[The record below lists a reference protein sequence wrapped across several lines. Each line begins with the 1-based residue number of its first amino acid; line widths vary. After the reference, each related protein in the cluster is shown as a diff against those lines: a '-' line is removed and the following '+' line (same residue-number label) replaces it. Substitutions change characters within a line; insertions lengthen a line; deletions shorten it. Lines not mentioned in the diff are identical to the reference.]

1 MATTDLGLG
10 TGTGGSATPGLPAG
24 IEGKMERGAG
34 FAPGQSGRTAPA
46 LANVT
51 EIRPMA
57 HAVDNYAHNPLIH
70 RDRRLGKSRSAW
82 VSSFACEDLKP
93 LIVCRGPIRKE
104 AMDVYH
110 EMGISHY
117 GILLSEKDSIV
128 YANALAPEL
137 RTLTDSRRVHRV
149 PDYTGASKEERVER
163 IHQIIRI
170 AKDNGY
176 NAIFAGYGF
185 MAEDDEFVAAIEKA
199 GLNFVGPC
207 AATQSGAGKKDEAK
221 RTALSVNVSV
231 TPGIDNV
238 TARALVRKHPSR
250 KQLLALVTSDGL
262 ECDPK
267 VLGNGELSLED
278 LADHILYASYNKGI
292 DLFSIEE
299 LCAQVQIEVAA
310 MLKKYPQSRVRL
322 KAIGGGGGKG
332 QRLLGASL
340 LNQKNADDAMIAKEA
355 AEAPTLV
362 REILNEVKANGIGD
376 NKNVLVELN
385 IEQTRHNEI
394 QLIGNGDWCLALG
407 GRDCSLQMHEQK
419 LLEVSV
425 TQEGLLAAIKRAEA
439 AGKPAEVKA
448 LESDLKVLQ
457 RMEEESERFGLAV
470 GLDSAST
477 FECIVD
483 RDRHYFMEVNTRIQV
498 EHRVT
503 ELCYSLKFTNPEDP
517 SDFFMVESLVEAM
530 ALLARHRKRLP
541 KPERV
546 VRFNASVEARLNAT
560 DASLSPHAGG
570 MIRYWSKPIDGEIRD
585 DQGIS
590 MVNPDT
596 NIFIKYKVAGA
607 YDSNIALLLTKGE
620 DRLDSYE
627 RMSEVLCATTLRGSD
642 LATNLEFHYGLVNW
656 FLGRNVMAKPTTRFV
671 VPYLTLVGTLKE
683 VANKLDPVYAF
694 LQMKKHY
701 AKQIGDLFADQPEL
715 QAKELKNISSLLD
728 RKGTLIIRPIE
739 RLLGD
744 PHLLSGWLSMN
755 TKNFRIDNGKVV
767 WLRNPVGVLNETY
780 EYLHMNYRPHKP
792 AAEIIL
798 DHDNELLQQALRF
811 SRTLREKFGLA
822 RDEYFIL
829 HEILQH
835 EEPQGEFDAATW
847 DAIRS
852 AHFGYEAGLELLGI
866 LFQVGQATK
875 FWDLCVEEDLEITI
889 PEYLTDPELQARM
902 KKLLVPPPATKADE
916 IVSICGGMYY
926 GQEAPGMPSFVTEGM
941 HFEKGQPLYIIEVM
955 KMFNKVYAPFSG
967 TIDRILMTS
976 ADGTIVSKGQPLFKV
991 TPDEIFVEVD
1001 QNAVEKEKRAVTS
1014 EYLKAVL

>member
-1 MATTDLGLG
+1 MAK
-10 TGTGGSATPGLPAG
+10 
-24 IEGKMERGAG
+24 I
-34 FAPGQSGRTAPA
+34 
-46 LANVT
+46 
-51 EIRPMA
+51 I
-57 HAVDNYAHNPLIH
+57 DNYSHNPLVH
-70 RDRRLGKSRSAW
+70 RDRRLAGSPSPW
-82 VSSFACEDLKP
+82 VASFSCVELKP

-104 AMDVYH
+104 AMDVYA
-110 EMGISHY
+110 EMGITHF

-128 YANALAPEL
+128 YPNALAPEL
-137 RTLTDSRRVHRV
+137 RTLTDSKRVHRV

-170 AKDNGY
+170 ALENGY
-176 NAIFAGYGF
+176 DSIFAGYGF

-199 GLNFVGPC
+199 GLKFIGPC
-207 AATQSGAGKKDEAK
+207 SATQAGAGKKDEAK

-250 KQLLALVTSDGL
+250 EKLLALASSDGL
-262 ECDPK
+262 ECDPQ
-267 VLGNGELSLED
+267 LLANQELTLEA

-299 LCAQVQIEVAA
+299 LCAQVQIEVTA

-340 LNQKNADDAMIAKEA
+340 LNLKNPDDAAIAKEA

-376 NKNVLVELN
+376 NKNILVELN

-394 QLIGNGDWCLALG
+394 QLIGNGEWCLALG

-425 TQEGLLAAIKRAEA
+425 TKEGLDAAIARARE

-448 LESDLKVLQ
+448 LESDLMVLG
-457 RMEEESERFGLAV
+457 RMEEESERFGVAV

-503 ELCYSLKFTNPEDP
+503 ELCYALKFVNPENP
-517 SDFFMVESLVEAM
+517 KDFFVVESLVEAM
-530 ALLARHRKRLP
+530 ALLAQHKKRLP
-541 KPERV
+541 RPERM
-546 VRFNASVEARLNAT
+546 VRFNAAVEARLNAT

-570 MIRYWSKPIDGEIRD
+570 MIRYWSKPVDGEIRD

-596 NIFIKYKVAGA
+596 GLFIKYKVAGA

-627 RMSEVLCATTLRGSD
+627 RMSDVLCSATLRGSD

-683 VANKLDPVYAF
+683 VANKIDPVYAF

-701 AKQIGDLFADQPEL
+701 AKQISDLFEGQPEV
-715 QAKELKNISSLLD
+715 QAKEMKNMSTLLD

-755 TKNFRIDNGKVV
+755 TKNFRIEGGKVV

-780 EYLHMNYRPHKP
+780 EYLHMQYRAHKP
-792 AAEIIL
+792 AAEMIWG
-798 DHDNELLQQALRF
+798 HDNDLLQAALRF
-811 SRTLREKFGLA
+811 SRSLRQHFGLE
-822 RDEYFIL
+822 RDEYFTL
-829 HEILQH
+829 FEILQH
-835 EEPQGEFDAATW
+835 DEPQGGFDAAAW
-847 DAIRS
+847 EQIRS
-852 AHFGYEAGLELLGI
+852 SHFGFEAGLELLGM
-866 LFQVGQATK
+866 LFQIGEDTK
-875 FWDLCVEEDLEITI
+875 FWDLRVEEDLEITI

-902 KKLLVPPPATKADE
+902 KKLLVPPPASKVDE
-916 IVSICGGMYY
+916 VVAVCGGMYY
-926 GQEAPGMPSFVTEGM
+926 GQEAPGMPPFVHEGM
-941 HFEKGQPLYIIEVM
+941 HFEKGQPLYIVEVM

-967 TIDRILMTS
+967 TIDKILMTS

-991 TPDEIFVEVD
+991 TPDEVFVEVD
-1001 QNAVEKEKRAVTS
+1001 INALEKEKRSVTGN
-1014 EYLKAVL
+1014 YLKVVL